1 MGPIMKYYKDL
12 KVWQKAMDLTV
23 EVYRLVKLLPR
34 EELFALSSQMRRAA
48 VSIASNIAE
57 KQGRNSAKEFLQFI
71 AIAKGSNSE
80 LETQLL
86 ICVRVGY
93 MEEQTIQVA
102 LSLITEIAKMLS
114 SLSRT
119 LATRNL
125 QLEAQVNGVNDQ

>member
-1 MGPIMKYYKDL
+1 MKYYKDL
-12 KVWQKAMDLTV
+12 QVWQKAMDLTV
-23 EVYRLVKLLPR
+23 EVYRLVKLLPK

-48 VSIASNIAE
+48 VSIPSNIAE
-57 KQGRNSAKEFLQFI
+57 GQGRNSVKEFLQFI

-93 MEEQTIQVA
+93 MEEHAIKVA

>member
-1 MGPIMKYYKDL
+1 MKYYKDL